1 MVVRKK
7 QQTTKEKKMNENE
20 LVFDKLA
27 ELVFP
32 DLDEAVDRELEM
44 IMEEHGINTQLM
56 VDLVESWFLKRAKQ
70 VEE

>member
-1 MVVRKK
+1 
-7 QQTTKEKKMNENE
+7 MNENE

-56 VDLVESWFLKRAKQ
+56 IDLVESWFLKRAKQ

>member
-1 MVVRKK
+1 
-7 QQTTKEKKMNENE
+7 MNENE